1 MKSLKLIVLKTKLS
15 LMKYLEYRTS
25 LLFFVLASATW
36 SLFGLLL
43 QKFLFDEI
51 DTLKGWTFGEIAL
64 LNAFYNFA
72 FAFFIMFSWGSI
84 HGRFRDAVKSGQL
97 DAFITKPFSH
107 RLMLTF
113 GDFDI
118 TGLFHLIPAAIIMV
132 VALDETQISTNVF
145 NLILAVIYFIIG
157 QYVLYSLAFLLY
169 ATTFWLTSADQIR
182 SFFWSI
188 ENQGKTPLEI
198 LPKALKFLLLSLIPI
213 GFTAYIP
220 TKALL
225 GEIPDYFIIV
235 ALLLLVFLISANKLV
250 WSRGV
255 RRYESVGS

>member
-1 MKSLKLIVLKTKLS
+1 MR
-15 LMKYLEYRTS
+15 YFEYRTS

-43 QKFLFDEI
+43 QKYLFDEI

-64 LNAFYNFA
+64 LNAFYNLG
-72 FAFFIMFSWGSI
+72 FAFFIMLSWGSI
-84 HGRFRDAVKSGQL
+84 HGRFRNAVRSGEL
-97 DAFITKPFSH
+97 DGFITKPFAH
-107 RLMLTF
+107 RLMITF

-118 TGLFHLIPAAIIMV
+118 TGFFHLIPATIIMI
-132 VALDETQISTNVF
+132 VALNETQIIATTYTI
-145 NLILAVIYFIIG
+145 LIALIYFIVG

-169 ATTFWLTSADQIR
+169 STTFWLTTADQVR

-198 LPKALKFLLLSLIPI
+198 LPKTLRFLLLSLIPI

-235 ALLLLVFLISANKLV
+235 ALLLSAILIFINKLV
-250 WSRGV
+250 WNRGV